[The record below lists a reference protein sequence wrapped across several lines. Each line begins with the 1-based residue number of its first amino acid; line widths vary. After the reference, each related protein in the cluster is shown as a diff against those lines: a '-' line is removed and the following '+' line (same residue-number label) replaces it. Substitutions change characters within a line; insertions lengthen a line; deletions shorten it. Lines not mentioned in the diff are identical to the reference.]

1 MDRED
6 TVNKNPETEVPGE
19 KMIKN
24 FILNH
29 AVLKAFGQSTLNL
42 HTCQPIKI
50 LRREKEVPITENLLI
65 SECGSPLPP
74 GGRFGERRQKEYEKI
89 HNE

>member
-1 MDRED
+1 
-6 TVNKNPETEVPGE
+6 
-19 KMIKN
+19 MIKN

-50 LRREKEVPITENLLI
+50 LRQEKEVPITENLLI
-65 SECGSPLPP
+65 SECGSPLSP
-74 GGRFGERRQKEYEKI
+74 GGAASEKGEKDE
-89 HNE
+89 